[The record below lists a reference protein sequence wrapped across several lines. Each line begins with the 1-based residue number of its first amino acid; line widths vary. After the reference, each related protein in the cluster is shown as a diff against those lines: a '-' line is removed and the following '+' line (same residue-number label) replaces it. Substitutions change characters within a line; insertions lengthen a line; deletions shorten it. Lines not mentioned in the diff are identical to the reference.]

1 MVVIRE
7 MNEITDG
14 FPYAMV
20 RDRIK
25 EYWKNHN
32 GKVLSTKKTKTKDY
46 TYCTYVVR
54 IEYKNKKLWCF
65 NVPKSFIFF
74 TLYTFPLHVIIF
86 LCICQVVLEK
96 IILEKFCEKC

>member
-7 MNEITDG
+7 YNTITDG
-14 FPYAMV
+14 FPYAVV

-54 IEYKNKKLWCF
+54 IEY
-65 NVPKSFIFF
+65 
-74 TLYTFPLHVIIF
+74 
-86 LCICQVVLEK
+86 
-96 IILEKFCEKC
+96 

>member
-1 MVVIRE
+1 MVIIRE
-7 MNEITDG
+7 YNTITNG

-25 EYWKNHN
+25 AYWKNHN

-54 IEYKNKKLWCF
+54 IEY
-65 NVPKSFIFF
+65 
-74 TLYTFPLHVIIF
+74 
-86 LCICQVVLEK
+86 
-96 IILEKFCEKC
+96 